1 MAVQV
6 FINRY
11 KLFYKMNGKSLED
24 LDSRIENFK
33 KYKLFVPDGLV
44 HVRFNKECEENLKC
58 QCSEYDPNEDYFL
71 CTNCFPQVRYN
82 NNFDVKYHTMVKQF
96 RKIKDLDL
104 KYSLLDVIDSLR
116 NLLTPYT
123 QSYLIKK

>member
-1 MAVQV
+1 M
-6 FINRY
+6 
-11 KLFYKMNGKSLED
+11 L
-24 LDSRIENFK
+24 
-33 KYKLFVPDGLV
+33 PDRLV

-82 NNFDVKYHTMVKQF
+82 NMPNFDVKYHTMVKQF

-104 KYSLLDVIDSLR
+104 KYSLLDVVDFKEFINTIYPKLS
-116 NLLTPYT
+116 N
-123 QSYLIKK
+123 